1 MNLTLNYFTNLS
13 NFTKTK
19 FYSCLFC
26 YFFFV
31 SSVII
36 ISGCSGSKK
45 FTSVDD
51 EYKFERKDRPLSDI
65 SSDIS
70 TEIISSELVEIRVLL
85 NESTPKNISINC
97 SVNLYS
103 DDIKIAL
110 INKGNT
116 ASISLKNNKIEL
128 SISGKTFLANQFIFT
143 SEESDGIIRI
153 DGRAYRGKI
162 KLIRNYDKINLINQ
176 ISLEDYVKGVMTR
189 EMPLG
194 RDLENY
200 EALKAF
206 SICVRTYAYIK
217 LFNKNN
223 FYDILPDTRDQVY
236 GGVDSETE
244 YTNKIVDETK
254 HQILTYKEEPAI
266 IFYYSTC
273 GGYTEDVSNVFS
285 KLDVPYLKSIKD
297 GTPANCSI
305 SPRYEWIEIIPDYR
319 IINRLV
325 ATNYINSNNYSI
337 KRISINSRFDSGRV
351 NELEFVLVSNDG
363 QETSVKLY
371 GNNIR
376 SIIRTADDSSILRS
390 NFFDITRESNGT
402 VVITGRGNGHGVG
415 LCQWGAIGLSRN
427 GVNYKQILQHY
438 YPGTEINA
446 IK

>member
-1 MNLTLNYFTNLS
+1 MNLTLNYFTNTS
-13 NFTKTK
+13 NHTKIK

-26 YFFFV
+26 YFFFI
-31 SSVII
+31 SVILV
-36 ISGCSGSKK
+36 ISGCSGSRK

-51 EYKFERKDRPLSDI
+51 EYKIERKDKPVTDK
-65 SSDIS
+65 SSDIN
-70 TEIISSELVEIRVLL
+70 TEIISPETIEIRVLL
-85 NESTPKNISINC
+85 SESFTKNISINS

-116 ASISLKNNKIEL
+116 ASFSLNNNKIEL
-128 SISGKTFLANQFIFT
+128 SISGKTFLANQFTIT
-143 SEESDGIIRI
+143 SDESDKIIRI
-153 DGRAYRGKI
+153 DGRSYRGKI
-162 KLIRNYDKINLINQ
+162 KLVRNYDNINLINQ

-206 SICVRTYAYIK
+206 SICVRTYAYTK
-217 LFNKNN
+217 LFANNN

-244 YTNKIVDETK
+244 YSNKIVDETK
-254 HQILTYKEEPAI
+254 DQILTFDNKPAI

-285 KLDVPYLKSIKD
+285 KVDVPYLKSIKD
-297 GTPANCSI
+297 GTPSHCSI
-305 SPRYEWIEIIPDYR
+305 SPRYEWTEIIPDYK
-319 IINRLV
+319 IINRL
-325 ATNYINSNNYSI
+325 AAAKYISGTNFSI
-337 KRISINSRFDSGRV
+337 KKININSRFESGRV
-351 NELEFVLVSNDG
+351 NELEFILNSDNG
-363 QETSVKLY
+363 NETSVKLY

-376 SIIRTADDSSILRS
+376 SVIRTADDSSILRS
-390 NFFDITRESNGT
+390 NFFNISRESNGI
-402 VVITGRGNGHGVG
+402 VIINGRGNGHGVG

-427 GVNYKQILQHY
+427 GVDYKQILQHY
-438 YPGTEINA
+438 YPGTEIQK